1 MTQPDL
7 APDHAATRPAL
18 PGFAVK
24 AVKAALHTIP
34 MNATVGVQITDVGVG
49 WAEGACADTAPFR
62 NHLGT
67 IHAGAQFLLAE
78 AVSGAAFAG
87 AFAAQLAQAVP
98 LIEKLE
104 THYVA
109 RARGD
114 ITAQGQIDP
123 ATLPAA
129 YAEFAEHGKAR
140 LVVNVTVKDAEDKAV
155 MRAVAHWYL
164 RASGGKSGS

>member
-1 MTQPDL
+1 MTQTDPAAA
-7 APDHAATRPAL
+7 APRPAL
-18 PGFAVK
+18 PSMAVK
-24 AVKAALHTIP
+24 AVKAALHAIP

-49 WAEGACADTAPFR
+49 WAEGACPDTAPFR

-109 RARGD
+109 RAQGD

-140 LVVNVTVKDAEDKAV
+140 LIVQVTVKDAEDKAV

-164 RASGGKSGS
+164 RSMGSIRGN

>member
-1 MTQPDL
+1 MTQPD
-7 APDHAATRPAL
+7 PAAASARPAL

-24 AVKAALHTIP
+24 AVKAALHAIP

-109 RARGD
+109 RAQGD
-114 ITAQGQIDP
+114 ITAQGHIDP

-129 YAEFAEHGKAR
+129 HAEFAEGGKAR
-140 LVVNVTVKDAEDKAV
+140 LVVHVTVKDGGGKDV

-164 RASGGKSGS
+164 RSAGSVRGN

>member
-1 MTQPDL
+1 MTQPQTARPGL
-7 APDHAATRPAL
+7 PVPAAE
-18 PGFAVK
+18 AVK
-24 AVKAALHTIP
+24 SALHAIP
-34 MNATVGVQITDVGVG
+34 MNATVGVQITEVGVG
-49 WAEGACADTAPFR
+49 WAEGICPDTAPFR

-87 AFAAQLAQAVP
+87 AFAAQLGEAVP

-109 RARGD
+109 RAKGD
-114 ITAQGQIDP
+114 LKAHAEVRTAALPTAHAEYAAQGR
-123 ATLPAA
+123 
-129 YAEFAEHGKAR
+129 AR
-140 LVVNVTVKDAEDKAV
+140 LVLNVSVRDGEDKEV

-164 RASGGKSGS
+164 RRRG

>member
-1 MTQPDL
+1 M
-7 APDHAATRPAL
+7 
-18 PGFAVK
+18 AVK
-24 AVKAALHTIP
+24 AVKAALHAIP

-49 WAEGACADTAPFR
+49 WAEGACSDTAPFR

-109 RARGD
+109 RAQGD

-140 LVVNVTVKDAEDKAV
+140 LIVQVTVKDAEDKAV
-155 MRAVAHWYL
+155 MQAVAHWYL
-164 RASGGKSGS
+164 RSMGSVRGN

>member
-1 MTQPDL
+1 MTQPQTTRSARPGL
-7 APDHAATRPAL
+7 PAPAAQ
-18 PGFAVK
+18 
-24 AVKAALHTIP
+24 AVKAALHAIP
-34 MNATVGVQITDVGVG
+34 MNATVGVQITEVGVG
-49 WAEGACADTAPFR
+49 WAEGVCADTAPFR

-87 AFAAQLAQAVP
+87 AFAAQLAEAVP

-114 ITAQGQIDP
+114 LKAHAEADAASLPTAH
-123 ATLPAA
+123 
-129 YAEFAEHGKAR
+129 AEYEAEGRAR
-140 LVVNVTVKDAEDKAV
+140 LVLNVSVRDGEDKEV

-164 RASGGKSGS
+164 RRRG